1 MGVVDHHEHGP
12 VLGGRGQEAERR
24 GRGREPISGRGRPQ
38 GQSAREDRRLA
49 LGDLL
54 QQPQERAK
62 EIRQAGEGKLRF
74 GLERPGSHDGHVV
87 GVAKQAVH
95 ERRLPD
101 PGVTVDDQGGA
112 RPLTCPGDQGA
123 ENPLFH
129 GPAH

>member
-12 VLGGRGQEAERR
+12 LLGGRGEQAERR
-24 GRGREPISGRGRPQ
+24 GRRREPVPGSGRPK
-38 GQSAREDRRLA
+38 GQSAREDRCLA

-74 GLERPGSHDGHVV
+74 GLERPGPDHGHVV

-101 PGVTVDDQGGA
+101 PGVTVDDQGGLV
-112 RPLTCPGDQGA
+112 P
-123 ENPLFH
+123 
-129 GPAH
+129 